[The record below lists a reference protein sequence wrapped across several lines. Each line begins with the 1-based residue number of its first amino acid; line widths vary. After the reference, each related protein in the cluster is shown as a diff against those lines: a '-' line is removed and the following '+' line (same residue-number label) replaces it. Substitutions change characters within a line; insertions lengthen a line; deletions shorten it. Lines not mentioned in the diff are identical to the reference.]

1 MENYK
6 ILITGGAGWIGSEIA
21 KKLYKN
27 NSIIVI
33 DNLVHDSLQNLKS
46 IISNIEF
53 IKGDITDS
61 KLIDSITK
69 KVDFIFHEAALI
81 DARESVLEPKKYMYN
96 NAYGTYNVLIHAKK
110 NNVKRTIIA
119 SSAAVY
125 GETENISK
133 ETDPVTPINPY
144 GISKVYGEYYA
155 LCYGAKI
162 LRYANVYG
170 SLNSS
175 GVIAKWINAVKNNE
189 SPIVFGTGEQILNY
203 VHVNDVV
210 NANIALMTNST
221 LYDIFN
227 VCDDASYSLLEVLN
241 IMKKYLNKEITPI
254 FSDPVEGDTKISQ
267 ISNHLI
273 KKELNWNPQITLEK
287 GIQKL
292 CKNNETI

>member
-175 GVIAKWINAVKNNE
+175 GVIAKWINAVKNPPP
-189 SPIVFGTGEQILNY
+189 PIVFGTGEQILNY

-273 KKELNWNPQITLEK
+273 KKEFNWNPKITLEK

-292 CKNNETI
+292 CEEK

>member
-1 MENYK
+1 MKNK
-6 ILITGGAGWIGSEIA
+6 IILITGGAGWIGSEIA
-21 KKLYKN
+21 KKLYKD
-27 NSIIVI
+27 NSIIVV
-33 DNLVHDSLQNLKS
+33 DNLTHNSIQNLKP
-46 IISNIEF
+46 IISNITF
-53 IKGDITDS
+53 IKGDITNS

-81 DARESVLEPKKYMYN
+81 DARESVLEPEKYMYN
-96 NAYGTYNVLIHAKK
+96 NAYGTYNVLINARK
-110 NNVKRTIIA
+110 NNVKRVIIA

-133 ETDPVTPINPY
+133 ETDPITPINPY

-175 GVIAKWINAVKNNE
+175 GVIAKWINLVKNNE
-189 SPIVFGTGEQILNY
+189 FPIVNGTGEQILNY
-203 VHVNDVV
+203 VHVQDVV
-210 NANIALMTNST
+210 NANIILMTNPT

-227 VCDDASYSLLEVLN
+227 VCDDISYSLLDVLKM
-241 IMKKYLNKEITPI
+241 IGKSLNQEIHPI
-254 FSDPVEGDTKISQ
+254 FGDPIEGDTKISL
-267 ISNHLI
+267 ISNQLI
-273 KKELNWNPQITLEK
+273 KKELNWNPQITLEE

-292 CKNNETI
+292 CKDK